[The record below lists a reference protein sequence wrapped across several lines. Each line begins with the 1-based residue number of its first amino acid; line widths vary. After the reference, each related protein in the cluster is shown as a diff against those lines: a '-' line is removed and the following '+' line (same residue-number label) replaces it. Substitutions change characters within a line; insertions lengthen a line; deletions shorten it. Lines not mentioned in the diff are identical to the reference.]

1 MKEKGVAQYVKC
13 LVLFDGISNESE
25 MKQAEEIGLKVLTL
39 DEVMEEGRNSGV
51 TLEPEKVDKDDY
63 YMLNYTS
70 GTTGDSKGVKVTH
83 WGLLSSAWLGVDN
96 MQMTENDCYISYLPA
111 PHVFENF
118 IYITTLMTG
127 AKVGFYQ
134 GDPLKLVED
143 CGVLKPTLFPSVPRL
158 YNKIYHRIETQ
169 FG

>member
-1 MKEKGVAQYVKC
+1 MKEKGLAQYVKC

-111 PHVFENF
+111 PHVFENWL
-118 IYITTLMTG
+118 YLTTLMTG

>member
-1 MKEKGVAQYVKC
+1 MKEKGLAQYVKC

-39 DEVMEEGRNSGV
+39 DKVMEEGRNSGV

-111 PHVFENF
+111 PHVFENWL
-118 IYITTLMTG
+118 YLTTLMTG

>member
-158 YNKIYHRIETQ
+158 YNKIYSRIETQ